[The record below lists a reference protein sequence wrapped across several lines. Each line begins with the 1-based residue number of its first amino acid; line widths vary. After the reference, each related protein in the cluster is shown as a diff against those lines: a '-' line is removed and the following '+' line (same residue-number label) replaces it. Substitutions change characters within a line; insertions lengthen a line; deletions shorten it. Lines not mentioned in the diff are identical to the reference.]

1 MIVVADTAPLNYLV
15 QLECVQF
22 LPVLYGRVL
31 IPHAVVA
38 ELSDPNAPPAVSA
51 WIANLPSWV
60 EVRTV
65 QGDADELLRALDPRE
80 REAIMLAETI
90 PDGILLMDDEDGRR
104 EALRRKV
111 RTTGTLGVLVAGAE
125 LDIFDG
131 EEAFHRLLATM
142 NFRISSRIR
151 RTFEAK
157 FETLQKR
164 RRP

>member
-1 MIVVADTAPLNYLV
+1 
-15 QLECVQF
+15 
-22 LPVLYGRVL
+22 
-31 IPHAVVA
+31 
-38 ELSDPNAPPAVSA
+38 
-51 WIANLPSWV
+51 
-60 EVRTV
+60 
-65 QGDADELLRALDPRE
+65 
-80 REAIMLAETI
+80 MLAETI

-131 EEAFHRLLATM
+131 EEAFHRLLATT

>member
-60 EVRTV
+60 TRTSCF
-65 QGDADELLRALDPRE
+65 AHW
-80 REAIMLAETI
+80 I
-90 PDGILLMDDEDGRR
+90 PGNEKRSCWPKR
-104 EALRRKV
+104 
-111 RTTGTLGVLVAGAE
+111 
-125 LDIFDG
+125 
-131 EEAFHRLLATM
+131 
-142 NFRISSRIR
+142 FRMESC
-151 RTFEAK
+151 
-157 FETLQKR
+157 
-164 RRP
+164 